1 MVGSLLAII
10 KFPWHLADTNLYPK
24 MEKVN
29 VCSQRTS
36 IKIFW
41 ISEGPRE
48 KGQIDSIID
57 KFDKSRAKS
66 LELTTNSSHMWPSR
80 PGNQTQARWW
90 RHSLPLHTYIYLVS
104 RLAIISLT
112 LLILFELSLTL
123 LISVLFP
130 RAVLMRVIFLTFTM
144 FLPCGLFKKLSISSK
159 AFSAPS
165 VDWNLSIG
173 CNAKRSSPVLHH
185 LLTWYGKDI
194 AEAKLPK
201 APSQWVKSWHL
212 ISGWDWESALGIKN

>member
-1 MVGSLLAII
+1 
-10 KFPWHLADTNLYPK
+10 
-24 MEKVN
+24 
-29 VCSQRTS
+29 
-36 IKIFW
+36 
-41 ISEGPRE
+41 
-48 KGQIDSIID
+48 
-57 KFDKSRAKS
+57 
-66 LELTTNSSHMWPSR
+66 MWPSR

-104 RLAIISLT
+104 HLAIISLT
-112 LLILFELSLTL
+112 SLILFELSLTL

-130 RAVLMRVIFLTFTM
+130 RAVLMKVIFLNFTT

-165 VDWNLSIG
+165 EDWNLSIG
-173 CNAKRSSPVLHH
+173 CNAKRSTPVLHH

-194 AEAKLPK
+194 AKAKLPK

-212 ISGWDWESALGIKN
+212 ISGWDWGSVLGIKNWRILWL